1 MMKTTLYVDRDLL
14 RAAMDLSGLKS
25 YTRVINAALE
35 EFVRRKRLE
44 CLAASLGKVDL
55 ALDDRT
61 LEELRRDE

>member
-1 MMKTTLYVDRDLL
+1 MIKTTLYGDRNFL

-44 CLAASLGKVDL
+44 RLAASLGKVDL
-55 ALDDRT
+55 ALDDRA
-61 LEELRRDE
+61 LEESRRDE